1 MSRMEKHLL
10 VEKGISSSKIRDA
23 VEEAEMAFWST
34 IEDMIPEI
42 GTSDLDKNTKR
53 TLMDAMTKAVNVWVK
68 YNV

>member
-1 MSRMEKHLL
+1 MSRMEKHML

-53 TLMDAMTKAVNVWVK
+53 ALMDAMTKAVNVWVK

>member
-1 MSRMEKHLL
+1 M
-10 VEKGISSSKIRDA
+10 VEKGVSSSKVRDA

-34 IEDMIPEI
+34 IEDMLPEI

-53 TLMDAMTKAVNVWVK
+53 TLMDAMNKAVNVWVK